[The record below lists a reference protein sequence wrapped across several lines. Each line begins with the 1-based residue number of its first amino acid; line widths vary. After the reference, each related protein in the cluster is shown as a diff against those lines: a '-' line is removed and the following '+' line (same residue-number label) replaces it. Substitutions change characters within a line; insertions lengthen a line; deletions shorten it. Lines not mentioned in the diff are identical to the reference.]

1 MATKEDIIQTF
12 LNKECIWIVN
22 KASCC
27 RKKVFTCTTSISP
40 SLKHH
45 FGVPDDGAWCLNVTV
60 LILKPKQSPFSVTVF
75 INGKPIL
82 CSNSQ
87 LISIQ
92 KVSGREHMAVI
103 YFGKF
108 TGKSA
113 IPVPMDPTILDPG
126 SDSPH
131 ILCSDVMESSTLVD
145 LPVVGSSKQ
154 VGYTAWLANNSIY
167 EYMLS
172 TEHQMMC
179 PSLPVFPSLSKIL
192 NIMTSCTSPT
202 CKKCAGYRRHC
213 KVCSGY
219 TDATGDGYSPSCPC
233 TTSCALKPGDI
244 IPITGHHT
252 LLPLLFDPVNAHSV
266 TRLRITPTSSPQP
279 LDQIITGIT
288 ESGES
293 VPITLEAWKLV
304 RLSDLYSHLYI
315 ISCKA
320 LKSHLHSC

>member
-1 MATKEDIIQTF
+1 MATREDIIQTF

-27 RKKVFTCTTSISP
+27 RKKVFTSTTALSP
-40 SLKHH
+40 RLRHH
-45 FGVPDDGAWCLNVTV
+45 FGVPGDGAWCINVTV

-82 CSNSQ
+82 CSDSK

-92 KVSGREHMAVI
+92 RISGKERMAVI

-108 TGKSA
+108 TGKSP
-113 IPVPMDPTILDPG
+113 IPVPMDPTILEPG
-126 SDSPH
+126 TGSAQ
-131 ILCSDVMESSTLVD
+131 ILCPEVMDSSTLAE
-145 LPVVGSSKQ
+145 LPVSGASKQ

-202 CKKCAGYRRHC
+202 CKKCTGYRRHC
-213 KVCSGY
+213 NVCSGY
-219 TDATGDGYSPSCPC
+219 TALDEDGYSPSCPC
-233 TTSCALKPGDI
+233 TTSCAIKPGDPV
-244 IPITGHHT
+244 PITGHRT
-252 LLPLLFDPVNAHSV
+252 LLPLLFDPVNAHRVKS
-266 TRLRITPTSSPQP
+266 LSITPASSPQP
-279 LDQIITGIT
+279 LDQIITGLT
-288 ESGES
+288 EAGDRL
-293 VPITLEAWKLV
+293 PITLVAWKLV
-304 RLSDLYSHLYI
+304 RLSDFHSHVYVT
-315 ISCKA
+315 SCKK
-320 LKSHLHSC
+320 LKSHSHSC